1 MIKKPTSSAR
11 VKKLLKPKLTC
22 DDKPVYRSS
31 RTYFDKVMA
40 KQKKM
45 KKKRADKVKDKPCS

>member
-11 VKKLLKPKLTC
+11 TKKLLKPKLITC

-31 RTYFDKVMA
+31 RTYFDKVME

-45 KKKRADKVKDKPCS
+45 KKKRADKIKGKV